1 MDLDELLLDAEDK
14 MEKAVN
20 FFAAELRGVRAS
32 RASPGLV
39 ENIKVEY
46 YGAMTPIRQLA
57 TISTPDPQLIVI
69 KPFDPTSV
77 PAVEKAIQKADIGLN
92 PIADRALIRV
102 PVPPLSEERRKQ
114 LAAVV
119 KKLAEEAKVAIRN
132 IRRDANRELDR
143 AVKDSKG
150 PLSEDDAERGKKQVQ
165 SLTDAYEGKVEA
177 ALEKKSK
184 EILEV

>member
-1 MDLDELLLDAEDK
+1 MDLDELLLDTEDK
-14 MEKAVN
+14 MEKAANYFV
-20 FFAAELRGVRAS
+20 AELRTVRTS
-32 RASPGLV
+32 RASPDLV

-69 KPFDPTSV
+69 KPFDPSSV
-77 PAVEKAIQKADIGLN
+77 SAVEKAIHKADTGLN

-102 PVPPLSEERRKQ
+102 PVPPLSEERRRQ
-114 LAAVV
+114 LAAVI
-119 KKLAEEAKVAIRN
+119 KKLAEEAKVSIRN
-132 IRRDANRELDR
+132 IRRDSNRELDR
-143 AVKDSKG
+143 AVKDADK
-150 PLSEDDAERGKKQVQ
+150 PLSEDDADRGKKQVQ
-165 SLTDAYEGKVEA
+165 TLTDTYEEKINA